1 MPLATSVITLSTAS
15 ITPAQEAFF
24 GGQSYDLKTLP
35 HEENIWLG
43 EQLKQQQ
50 LLVDKLRKLL
60 FDEPCVISSGI
71 QKPKEETRENI
82 KKSVLE
88 NLQKIG
94 LSKEEKERDIEKLHR
109 VGRFDHETQTQP
121 IIVKFKTHSFKEKI
135 YHQWKKLAKGIK
147 ISQSLTKQQLS
158 DILQQVQHI
167 IKEESSDDSPNKE
180 ESIVKFAFADV
191 HRTLTN
197 VLSKP

>member
-1 MPLATSVITLSTAS
+1 MLITPSTAS
-15 ITPAQEAFF
+15 ATPVQEAFLVD
-24 GGQSYDLKTLP
+24 QSYDLRTLP
-35 HEENIWLG
+35 NEENIWLG

-135 YHQWKKLAKGIK
+135 YHQ
-147 ISQSLTKQQLS
+147 
-158 DILQQVQHI
+158 
-167 IKEESSDDSPNKE
+167 
-180 ESIVKFAFADV
+180 
-191 HRTLTN
+191 
-197 VLSKP
+197 